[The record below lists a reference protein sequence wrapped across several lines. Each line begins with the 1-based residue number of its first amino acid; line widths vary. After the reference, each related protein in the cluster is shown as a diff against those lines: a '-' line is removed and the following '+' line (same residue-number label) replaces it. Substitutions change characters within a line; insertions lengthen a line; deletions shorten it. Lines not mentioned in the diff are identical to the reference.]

1 MPEIQRTLPAN
12 LRASYTKVPERTAI
26 ILQYAG
32 QEDIRLS
39 YKSLLEGASGFAQT
53 YIREGLQPGE
63 VVVLILQHGREL
75 VFSFWG
81 AVLHGSIPSIM
92 PFLTEKLSPER
103 YRADLGA
110 LIEITRPAAI
120 VTYPEFEREV
130 RDALQP
136 DSSVRTVII
145 TDSVEPAS
153 PPDFDLL
160 PSSNRSPADVVLL
173 QHSSGTTGL
182 QKGVALSHQAVLNQL
197 DAYSQVLHLNSDD
210 VIVSWLPLYHDMG
223 LIASFLLPVLTRTP
237 LVLMSPFDW
246 VRAPYRLMQSVSQYR
261 GTLSWLPNFAY
272 NFCAQRIRP
281 RHLENVDLSSWRAVI
296 NCSEPV
302 KIESHRVFLQAF
314 QSYGLKENALQTSYA
329 MAENVFSVTQSPLD
343 TTPVVETIDRMAFI
357 TERLVKPPVDGQP
370 TVEMMSSGKP
380 VSNTRVRV
388 LNEKGKDLP
397 ERVIGELALQSN
409 CMLTGYYNRPD
420 VTKKA
425 FIDGWYLTGDYGYI
439 SEGEVYVT
447 GRKKDII
454 IVGGKNVYPQDLEM
468 LVYEVAGVHPGRAV
482 AFGIYDE
489 QAGTEEVVV
498 VAEADNL
505 TPEEQQILADHI
517 RQHVT
522 KNSAIALRYVH
533 IVGPKWILKTS
544 SGKPS
549 RLANREKY
557 LAEIALK

>member
-1 MPEIQRTLPAN
+1 
-12 LRASYTKVPERTAI
+12 
-26 ILQYAG
+26 
-32 QEDIRLS
+32 
-39 YKSLLEGASGFAQT
+39 
-53 YIREGLQPGE
+53 
-63 VVVLILQHGREL
+63 
-75 VFSFWG
+75 
-81 AVLHGSIPSIM
+81 
-92 PFLTEKLSPER
+92 
-103 YRADLGA
+103 
-110 LIEITRPAAI
+110 
-120 VTYPEFEREV
+120 
-130 RDALQP
+130 
-136 DSSVRTVII
+136 
-145 TDSVEPAS
+145 
-153 PPDFDLL
+153 
-160 PSSNRSPADVVLL
+160 
-173 QHSSGTTGL
+173 
-182 QKGVALSHQAVLNQL
+182 
-197 DAYSQVLHLNSDD
+197 
-210 VIVSWLPLYHDMG
+210 
-223 LIASFLLPVLTRTP
+223 
-237 LVLMSPFDW
+237 
-246 VRAPYRLMQSVSQYR
+246 
-261 GTLSWLPNFAY
+261 
-272 NFCAQRIRP
+272 
-281 RHLENVDLSSWRAVI
+281 
-296 NCSEPV
+296 
-302 KIESHRVFLQAF
+302 
-314 QSYGLKENALQTSYA
+314 LQTSYA

-388 LNEKGKDLP
+388 LDEKGRDLP
-397 ERVIGELALQSN
+397 ERIIGELALQSD

-468 LVYEVAGVHPGRAV
+468 LVYELDGVHPGRAV

-505 TPEEQQILADHI
+505 TPEEQQTLADRI

-557 LAEIALK
+557 LAEIASE